1 MDLLARSKLHAYC
14 VVSHFLSARAELHA
28 YYILYH
34 VILIFLQSD
43 WRCQHSGR
51 AHEKCA

>member
-28 YYILYH
+28 YD
-34 VILIFLQSD
+34 IFIPCDINIS
-43 WRCQHSGR
+43 
-51 AHEKCA
+51 AI

>member
-14 VVSHFLSARAELHA
+14 VVSHFLSARAEFML
-28 YYILYH
+28 ITFLYH